1 MYEDVKSYRYKK
13 IYGKGEN
20 EIKAVDG
27 ITLEIEPHK
36 FSAIIGQSGSGKAHY
51 FTVWQGLINQ
61 L

>member
-1 MYEDVKSYRYKK
+1 MKMLKVIDIKK

-51 FTVWQGLINQ
+51 FT
-61 L
+61 

>member
-1 MYEDVKSYRYKK
+1 MNNLGGKCMKMLKVIDIKK

-36 FSAIIGQSGSGKAHY
+36 FSAII
-51 FTVWQGLINQ
+51 
-61 L
+61 